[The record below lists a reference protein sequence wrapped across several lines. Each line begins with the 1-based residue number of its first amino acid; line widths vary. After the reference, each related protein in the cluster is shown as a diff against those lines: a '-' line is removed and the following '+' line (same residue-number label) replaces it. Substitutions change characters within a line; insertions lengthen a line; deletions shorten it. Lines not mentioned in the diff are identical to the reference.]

1 MAYVDFVDDKPV
13 ISDDGDVVINN
24 TRENLMAVRDGVV
37 MGKFLDWNMTPTVGG
52 GSAEEPDS
60 IEWRS
65 GQGSGTDRV
74 RATITWGTSGGADGN
89 PTTIVWA
96 FSVNGSVY
104 DTMGTQTITYD
115 VNANIT
121 WITWA

>member
-1 MAYVDFVDDKPV
+1 MAYTPFVDDKPV
-13 ISDDGDVVINN
+13 ISDDGDVVIDD
-24 TRENLMAVRDGVV
+24 TRQNLMAVRDAAV
-37 MGKFLDWNMTPTVGG
+37 MGKFEDWDMIPTIGG

-89 PTTIVWA
+89 PTSIVWE
-96 FSVNGSVY
+96 FSVDGAVY
-104 DTMGTQTITYD
+104 DAIGTETITYD
-115 VNANIT
+115 VNSNIT
-121 WITWA
+121 GVTWS